1 MAGKNQHIVPHPD
14 GWAVK
19 GAGNQRATSV
29 HETQAEAIDAAREIA
44 INNSSEL
51 LIHNQQGRIR
61 ERSSY
66 GNDPY
71 PPAG

>member
-1 MAGKNQHIVPHPD
+1 MDAG
-14 GWAVK
+14 
-19 GAGNQRATSV
+19 
-29 HETQAEAIDAAREIA
+29 REIA